1 MTDGFDRGAAVTR
14 SLLGYGVIVGAF
26 YLIFGLTL
34 ALTREGFDLTEHAL
48 SLLTLGDYGW
58 LQTMNLLL
66 SGIMVVV
73 AAVGFRRALGDSGA
87 GTKVAYLIG
96 VYGACLI
103 ASAIFG
109 PDPANDFPTPTAST
123 DPTMSGILHLAFG
136 AIGFLGLAAAA
147 VIFARWLAERGDP
160 GPAGRSRLAAGATG
174 VTFLAGAALSA
185 GPVGVLFLWIAVVTG
200 WAWLAWAS
208 LRTYRTV
215 PHPDAEKRLQI

>member
-1 MTDGFDRGAAVTR
+1 M
-14 SLLGYGVIVGAF
+14 IVGAF

-147 VIFARWLAERGDP
+147 FIFARCSRSAATPAPRAAP
-160 GPAGRSRLAAGATG
+160 GLPRGRSESHSSPAPPCPPGR
-174 VTFLAGAALSA
+174 SA
-185 GPVGVLFLWIAVVTG
+185 CCSCGSP
-200 WAWLAWAS
+200 S
-208 LRTYRTV
+208 
-215 PHPDAEKRLQI
+215 